1 VAGYLLPAL
10 GLPADRVL
18 TRDRFKPGAPVV
30 EQFER
35 AVHDSRYTVVVLTP
49 AYLADEWSTFGE
61 QLASYATVT
70 DGHDR
75 LIPLLLEP
83 CTIPLHVEFR
93 VRLDCT
99 DPARWDQETA
109 RLRELVDQPEPV
121 PEELPCPYPGMAPF
135 DASLARF
142 FHGRAGE
149 VSALARR
156 LRHQRFVLVIGP
168 SGSGKSSLVL
178 AGLLPELARRE
189 DGRWLVRSLRPG
201 GAPLRSLAAAL
212 GGWDDQP
219 VGAAPA
225 LAELDRATALLLG
238 QEPPADRLLVV
249 VDQLEEAF
257 TQASEPE
264 RSEFLSTLVT
274 LREVNRC
281 AVVATMRAD
290 FYPELMTSALWPVDP
305 VERVEVA
312 PLRGAALRQAI
323 ERPAQ
328 DVGVQLDRGL
338 TERLLADAAGEPG
351 ALPLVQETMVLLW
364 QDRTHRLLTQSAYD
378 ALGVDGQSGLAVALA
393 TRADAAL
400 ASLAP
405 GLRLIARRIFLRL
418 VQFGEGRDD
427 TRRQQPVAA
436 LRAVTEDP
444 ELFDRT
450 LTHLTDQRLLIMS
463 SEGAAEARTVD
474 LAHEALITAWPTM
487 RRWIE
492 QARQGLRV
500 QRQLSRD
507 AEEWQALG
515 REPSA
520 LIRGVQLA
528 AAREWVGEHA
538 DELNVLERAFL
549 DASLVHEASEL
560 EVARRANR
568 RLRLLAQG
576 LGTLLV
582 LVVATSV
589 VAVFQSVQAR
599 QQRDRAE
606 AQQRRATSRQL
617 AAQAVAASGRQVP
630 RSLLLSLEALRS
642 DDTAEARSALLTSLQ
657 ASDPHTIAF
666 LQGPSDPIRS
676 LAFSPDGTTLA
687 TGSEAG
693 AVQFWDVAH
702 HRSSGGPVVG
712 HHGTIQALAFSPDG
726 RTAASAGF
734 DGRAVLWDP
743 RSRRPLAGT
752 LQVKEQSAQLWSV
765 AFSPDGTSL
774 AAGVTVGSA
783 AGPRGLV
790 VVWDV
795 ARRQVLAELPV
806 QVGHTVAS
814 LAFSDDG
821 TNLTAGT
828 LEGAVTTWHRL
839 RQPGVPRLA
848 AGGNFSQAALS
859 PDGHILGLAIARGT
873 VELWDVRRRRQ
884 LTKPL
889 TGHTGVVEDVAV
901 SADGGRVAAGG
912 VDQKVLVW
920 DVATGQPIGGPLHG
934 HSARLESVAFAPDG
948 RTLASGSDDGTVI
961 LWDLD
966 TRPTLGEPL
975 EGHDQPVWSVAFAPD
990 GRMVASGSDDGTA
1003 MLWDPSTGR
1012 RIGKPLEGE
1021 GQVQSV
1027 AFTPDGRTLAT
1038 SGRGGVD
1045 LWDVATQRRLTT
1057 LTVEGEAVVT
1067 AVAFAPNGRT
1077 LAAGTGDGSISFW
1090 DVAGRQPLGAPQQG
1104 HSQLVT
1110 AVAFSPDG
1118 RTMAS
1123 SSLDGSILLWDTAG
1137 GRRLGEL
1144 PRRHTGA
1151 VQSVAFDPATGEL
1164 ASGHQDGTI
1173 QLWDARRRQP
1183 VQEPLVA
1190 HEGRTYAVA
1199 FSRDGQLLASGGQDG
1214 TVVLWHADAQE
1225 GWRRLDEPLTGHAR
1239 PVTSVAFGP
1248 DGLEL
1253 ASGSWDRTVR
1263 VWDLDLASWQKRA
1276 CAIANRD
1283 LSQAE
1288 RDQFLGQGQP
1298 RNPTCP
1304 YRSSG

>member
-18 TRDRFKPGAPVV
+18 TRDRFRPGAPVV
-30 EQFER
+30 EQFEH
-35 AVHDSRYTVVVLTP
+35 AVRDSRYTVIVLTP

-61 QLASYATVT
+61 RLASHAAVAG
-70 DGHDR
+70 GHDR

-83 CTIPLHVEFR
+83 CVIPLHVEFR

-99 DPARWDQETA
+99 EPARWDQETA

-135 DASLARF
+135 DASRARF

-189 DGRWLVRSLRPG
+189 DGHWLVRSLRPG
-201 GAPLRSLAAAL
+201 SAPLRSLAAAL
-212 GGWDDQP
+212 GGWEDQP

-225 LAELDRATALLLG
+225 RAELDRAVALLLG
-238 QEPPADRLLVV
+238 REPTADRLLVV

-257 TQASEPE
+257 TQATEPE
-264 RSEFLSTLVT
+264 RSAFLSTLET
-274 LREVNRC
+274 LREVDRC

-290 FYPELMTSALWPVDP
+290 FYPELMISALWPVDP
-305 VERVEVA
+305 VERVEVV
-312 PLRGAALRQAI
+312 PLRGAALRPAI

-328 DVGVQLDRGL
+328 DVGVHLDRGL
-338 TERLLADAAGEPG
+338 TERLLADAADEPG

-364 QDRTHRLLTQSAYD
+364 QDRAHRLLTQSAYD

-400 ASLAP
+400 SSLAP
-405 GLRLIARRIFLRL
+405 GQRLIARRIFLRL

-436 LRAVTEDP
+436 LRAATEDP

-487 RRWIE
+487 RRWTE

-515 REPSA
+515 GEPSA

-528 AAREWVGEHA
+528 AAREWAGEHP

-549 DASLVHEASEL
+549 DASLEHEASEL

-576 LGTLLV
+576 LGALLI
-582 LVVATSV
+582 LVVATSL
-589 VAVFQSVQAR
+589 VAVFQSAQAR
-599 QQRDRAE
+599 QQRSRAE

-617 AAQAVAASGRQVP
+617 AAQAVAASGKQVP
-630 RSLLLSLEALRS
+630 RSLLLSLEALRT
-642 DDTAEARSALLTSLQ
+642 DDTTEARSALLTSLQ
-657 ASDPHTIAF
+657 ASDPRTITF
-666 LQGPSDPIRS
+666 LQGPGDPIRS

-687 TGSEAG
+687 TGSGAG
-693 AVQFWDVAH
+693 AVQFWDLAH
-702 HRSSGGPVVG
+702 HSSSGGPVAG
-712 HHGTIQALAFSPDG
+712 HHGSTIQALAFSPDG

-734 DGRAVLWDP
+734 DGQAVLWDP
-743 RSRRPLAGT
+743 RSHRPLVGT
-752 LQVKEQSAQLWSV
+752 LQVREQPAQLWSV
-765 AFSPDGTSL
+765 AFSPDSTTL

-806 QVGHTVAS
+806 LGGHTVAS
-814 LAFSDDG
+814 VTFSHDG

-828 LEGAVTTWHRL
+828 LEGPVTTWHLL
-839 RQPGVPRLA
+839 RQPGVARLD

-859 PDGHILGLAIARGT
+859 PDGHILSLATATGT

-901 SADGGRVAAGG
+901 SADGARVAAGG
-912 VDQKVLVW
+912 VDQMVLVW
-920 DVATGQPIGGPLHG
+920 DVATGRPIGGPLHG
-934 HSARLESVAFAPDG
+934 HSGGLESVAFAPDG

-966 TRPTLGEPL
+966 AHPTFGEPL

-990 GRMVASGSDDGTA
+990 GRTLASGSDDGTVI
-1003 MLWDPSTGR
+1003 LWDPSTGR
-1012 RIGKPLEGE
+1012 RIGKPLEGQ

-1038 SGRGGVD
+1038 SGGGGVD
-1045 LWDVATQRRLTT
+1045 LWDVATQQRLAT
-1057 LTVEGEAVVT
+1057 LTVGGGAVVT

-1090 DVAGRQPLGAPQQG
+1090 DVAGRQPVAAPQQG
-1104 HSQLVT
+1104 HRRQLVT

-1118 RTMAS
+1118 QTVAS
-1123 SSLDGSILLWDTAG
+1123 SSLDGRILLWDAAD

-1190 HEGRTYAVA
+1190 HGGRTYALA

-1225 GWRRLDEPLTGHAR
+1225 GWRRLDEPLTGHPR
-1239 PVTSVAFGP
+1239 PVASVAFGP
-1248 DGLEL
+1248 DGHEL
-1253 ASGSWDRTVR
+1253 ASGSWDKTVR
-1263 VWDLDLASWQKRA
+1263 VWNLDLASWQKRA

-1288 RDQFLGQGQP
+1288 RDQFLGRGQP
-1298 RNPTCP
+1298 SKPTCP
-1304 YRSSG
+1304 

>member
-1 VAGYLLPAL
+1 
-10 GLPADRVL
+10 
-18 TRDRFKPGAPVV
+18 
-30 EQFER
+30 
-35 AVHDSRYTVVVLTP
+35 
-49 AYLADEWSTFGE
+49 
-61 QLASYATVT
+61 
-70 DGHDR
+70 
-75 LIPLLLEP
+75 
-83 CTIPLHVEFR
+83 
-93 VRLDCT
+93 
-99 DPARWDQETA
+99 
-109 RLRELVDQPEPV
+109 
-121 PEELPCPYPGMAPF
+121 
-135 DASLARF
+135 
-142 FHGRAGE
+142 
-149 VSALARR
+149 
-156 LRHQRFVLVIGP
+156 VIGP

-201 GAPLRSLAAAL
+201 GTPLRSLAAAL
-212 GGWDDQP
+212 GGWGDQP

-225 LAELDRATALLLG
+225 RAELDRAAALALER
-238 QEPPADRLLVV
+238 EPPSDRLLVV

-264 RSEFLSTLVT
+264 RSGFLSTLVT
-274 LREVNRC
+274 LREVDRC

-290 FYPELMTSALWPVDP
+290 FYPELMVSALWPVDP

-312 PLRGAALRQAI
+312 PLRGVALRQAI

-328 DVGVQLDRGL
+328 DVGVYLDRGL

-364 QDRTHRLLTQSAYD
+364 QDRAHRLLTQSAYD
-378 ALGVDGQSGLAVALA
+378 ALGVDGQSGLAVALS

-400 ASLAP
+400 AGLSP
-405 GLRLIARRIFLRL
+405 GQRLVARRIFLRL

-463 SEGAAEARTVD
+463 SEEAAEARTVD

-507 AEEWQALG
+507 AEEWEALG

-528 AAREWVGEHA
+528 AARDWAGEHP
-538 DELNVLERAFL
+538 DELNLLERAFL
-549 DASLVHEASEL
+549 DASLDHEASEL
-560 EVARRANR
+560 EVTRRANR

-576 LGTLLV
+576 LGALLV
-582 LVVATSV
+582 LVVATAL

-606 AQQRRATSRQL
+606 AQQQRATSRQL
-617 AAQAVAASGRQVP
+617 AAQAVAASGKQVP
-630 RSLLLSLEALRS
+630 RSLLLSLEALRT
-642 DDTAEARSALLTSLQ
+642 DDTTEARSALLTSLQ
-657 ASDPHTIAF
+657 ASDPRTVAF

-687 TGSEAG
+687 TGGQAG

-702 HRSSGGPVVG
+702 HRSLGGPVVG
-712 HHGTIQALAFSPDG
+712 HHGTVQALAFSPDG

-734 DGRAVLWDP
+734 DGQAVLWDT
-743 RSRRPLAGT
+743 RSRRPLVGT
-752 LQVKEQSAQLWSV
+752 LQVKVQPAQLWSV
-765 AFSPDGTSL
+765 AFSPDSRTL
-774 AAGVTVGSA
+774 AAGVTIGSA

-790 VVWDV
+790 VVWDI

-806 QVGHTVAS
+806 LGGHTVAS
-814 LAFSDDG
+814 LTFDHDG
-821 TNLTAGT
+821 TDLTAGT
-828 LEGAVTTWHRL
+828 LEGAVTTWHL
-839 RQPGVPRLA
+839 RQQPGVPRLA
-848 AGGNFSQAALS
+848 GGGNFSQAALS
-859 PDGHILGLAIARGT
+859 PDGHMLSLATTRGT

-920 DVATGQPIGGPLHG
+920 DVATGRPIGGPLHG

-961 LWDLD
+961 LWDPD
-966 TRPTLGEPL
+966 ARPTLANRWRATSSRCGAWRSPPTA
-975 EGHDQPVWSVAFAPD
+975 GRSHPAATTARHCSGTPRPVAA
-990 GRMVASGSDDGTA
+990 
-1003 MLWDPSTGR
+1003 
-1012 RIGKPLEGE
+1012 GKPLQ
-1021 GQVQSV
+1021 GQGNVQSV

-1038 SGRGGVD
+1038 SGRGGID
-1045 LWDVATQRRLTT
+1045 LWEVAAQRHLAT
-1057 LTVEGEAVVT
+1057 LAVGGAAVVT

-1077 LAAGTGDGSISFW
+1077 LAAGTRDGSISIW
-1090 DVAGRQPLGAPQQG
+1090 DVMGRQPIGAPQQG

-1123 SSLDGSILLWDTAG
+1123 SSLDGSILLWDAAS
-1137 GRRLGEL
+1137 GRRHGEL

-1151 VQSVAFDPATGEL
+1151 VQSVAFDPTTGEL

-1183 VQEPLVA
+1183 VQEPLA
-1190 HEGRTYAVA
+1190 GHEGRTYAVA
-1199 FSRDGQLLASGGQDG
+1199 FSRDGQQLASGGQDG
-1214 TVVLWHADAQE
+1214 TVALWRVDAQE
-1225 GWRRLDEPLTGHAR
+1225 GGWRRLDAPLIGHAR
-1239 PVTSVAFGP
+1239 PVTSVAFRP
-1248 DGLEL
+1248 DGRGL
-1253 ASGSWDRTVR
+1253 ASGSWDTTVR

-1288 RDQFLGQGQP
+1288 RDQFLGRGQP
-1298 RNPTCP
+1298 IKPTCP